1 MVKTQIENQTLNFY
15 VPNEWV
21 LKFGGEQWFSTFH
34 NPAFLNV
41 HANIYKVKPIY
52 FTYINNGKVVFA
64 VSSFEKGNKLIVP
77 DHFLRTGFWINPQ
90 FKEFQILQFLQEM
103 LAQLK
108 QSYVSIRFNLPVGIS
123 DIRAFIWSGFKFNL
137 MHTYEKALNKEQDYH
152 PNIQRMLKKPDPGF
166 KFSVLDSK
174 FDPILKIHQLD
185 FYKFGVRKK
194 HVKNYLPLLTLLRK
208 EGFLIDLNLKL
219 GEEVVASNLVLLN
232 SQQKKAYVVL
242 IAKSEN
248 WYQYG
253 AHAKIYHES
262 FSYLKKL
269 GYETVDLFGADV
281 PGFASFKLK
290 FSVKLC
296 YHYQVFYSRRSD
308 RLKRFLGNMK
318 SFLKKRML

>member
-1 MVKTQIENQTLNFY
+1 MKAQFENQMLSFY
-15 VPNEWV
+15 APNEWV
-21 LKFGGEQWFSTFH
+21 LKFGDEQWFSTFH
-34 NPAFLNV
+34 DPVFLNV
-41 HANIYKVKPIY
+41 HANIYSVKPVY
-52 FTYINNGKVVFA
+52 FTYVNNGKVVFA

-77 DHFLRTGFWINPQ
+77 DHFLRTGFWINPH

-103 LAQLK
+103 FMQLK
-108 QSYVSIRFNLPVGIS
+108 QSYVSMRFNLPVEIS

-137 MHTYEKALNKEQDYH
+137 MHTYEKTLNKEQDYH

-166 KFSVLDSK
+166 KFSVLDQN
-174 FDPILKIHQLD
+174 FDPILNIHQLD

-232 SQQKKAYVVL
+232 NQEKKAYVVL

-248 WYQYG
+248 WYKYG
-253 AHAKIYHES
+253 THAKIYDES

-296 YHYQVFYSRRSD
+296 HHYQVFYSRRSD
-308 RLKRFLGNMK
+308 RLKRFLGNIK
-318 SFLKKRML
+318 KLLKRRIL

>member
-1 MVKTQIENQTLNFY
+1 MKTQFENQTLNFY
-15 VPNEWV
+15 APNEWV

-34 NPAFLNV
+34 NPSFLNV
-41 HANIYKVKPIY
+41 HANIYKVKPVY
-52 FTYINNGKVVFA
+52 FTYVNNGKVVFA
-64 VSSFEKGNKLIVP
+64 VSSFEKDNKLIVP
-77 DHFLRTGFWINPQ
+77 DHFLRTGFWISPQ

-108 QSYVSIRFNLPVGIS
+108 QSYVSMRFNLPVGIS

-137 MHTYEKALNKEQDYH
+137 MHTYEKALNGQQNYH
-152 PNIQRMLKKPDPGF
+152 PNIQRMLKKSDPGF
-166 KFSVLDSK
+166 KFSVLDQN

-219 GEEVVASNLVLLN
+219 GEEVVASNLVLLDN
-232 SQQKKAYVVL
+232 QQKKAYLVL

-248 WYQYG
+248 WYQHG
-253 AHAKIYHES
+253 THAKIYDES
-262 FSYLKKL
+262 FSYLKNL

-296 YHYQVFYSRRSD
+296 HHYQVFYDRRYY
-308 RLKRFLGNMK
+308 RLK
-318 SFLKKRML
+318 SFLEDAKRLLKKIMF